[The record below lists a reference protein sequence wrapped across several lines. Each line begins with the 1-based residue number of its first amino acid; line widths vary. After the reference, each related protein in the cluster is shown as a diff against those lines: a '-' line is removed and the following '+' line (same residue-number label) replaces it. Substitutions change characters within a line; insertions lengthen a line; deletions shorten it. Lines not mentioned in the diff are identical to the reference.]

1 MSSRDKVVYVI
12 DDDRMDRKFAERIIS
27 RSQMFEN
34 LELFDGPLAAMQF
47 IQDGGRAPELI
58 FLDINMPPISGFEF
72 LERYADQIQAMDPVP
87 VVVIV
92 STTVNP
98 ADLERAAKFPLV
110 KKFLCKPLSPD
121 HLTEAA
127 SLLH

>member
-1 MSSRDKVVYVI
+1 MDSRDKVVYVI

-27 RSQMFEN
+27 RSQVFDKF
-34 LELFDGPLAAMQF
+34 ELFDGPLAAMQF
-47 IQDGGRAPELI
+47 ISDGGRPPELI
-58 FLDINMPPISGFEF
+58 LLDINMPPISGFEF
-72 LERYADQIQAMDPVP
+72 LERYAGQIQALDPVP

-98 ADLERAAKFPLV
+98 ADLDRAAKFPLI
-110 KKFLCKPLSPD
+110 KKFLCKPLSPEQ
-121 HLTEAA
+121 LAEAA

>member
-47 IQDGGRAPELI
+47 IQDGGRPPELI

-121 HLTEAA
+121 HLAEAA

>member
-1 MSSRDKVVYVI
+1 MGSQDKVVYVI

-27 RSQMFEN
+27 RSQVFEN
-34 LELFDGPLAAMQF
+34 FELFDGPLAAMEF
-47 IQDGGRAPELI
+47 LQDGGRPPELI
-58 FLDINMPPISGFEF
+58 FLDINMPPIGGFEF
-72 LERYADQIQAMDPVP
+72 LEQYADQIQALDPVP

-98 ADLERAAKFPLV
+98 VDLDRAAKVPLI
-110 KKFLCKPLSPD
+110 KKFLCKPLSPE
-121 HLTEAA
+121 HLSEAA